1 MARQPLA
8 EGDQGEHRGQSPR
21 LGSPT
26 EDLSRGFNT
35 SPPDGFSPASFPPA
49 QRGAGMH
56 VMATEREENVTS
68 PGDLGD
74 TSPLPPEQDRGI
86 DPQAGPVNR

>member
-1 MARQPLA
+1 MDA
-8 EGDQGEHRGQSPR
+8 
-21 LGSPT
+21 
-26 EDLSRGFNT
+26 
-35 SPPDGFSPASFPPA
+35 
-49 QRGAGMH
+49 H